1 MTAAATRSRWLE
13 LRTAAEAARRGRDL
27 LEEKREA
34 LVREIA
40 RRAVLR
46 EEAERGAASA
56 LAEARAALRGARTEL
71 GAAALEAAALAQAEE
86 PALAVRTRSVFG
98 VPLPILAGRLPPW
111 RPGWGPGGAAASLDH
126 AGAAFGSALAAVA
139 ELGGQ
144 ELAIRALRRG
154 LAKTAHRCNA
164 LEKIILPSLA
174 RQIHDVAAS
183 IEEEERD
190 ESFRR
195 RRRSLGRG
203 AGGTSQFDVS
213 GS

>member
-1 MTAAATRSRWLE
+1 MTEAATRSRWLE
-13 LRTAAEAARRGRDL
+13 LRSAAEAARRGRDL

-40 RRAVLR
+40 RRAVVR
-46 EEAERGAASA
+46 DEAARAAASV
-56 LAEARAALRGARTEL
+56 LTEARAALRGARTEL
-71 GAAALEAAALAQAEE
+71 GAAALEAAALAQAGQ

-98 VPLPILAGRLPPW
+98 VPLPTLAGRLPPW
-111 RPGWGPGGAAASLDH
+111 RPGWGPGGAAASLDR
-126 AGAAFGSALAAVA
+126 AGAAFASSLTAVV

-164 LEKIILPSLA
+164 LEKMILPSLA

-195 RRRSLGRG
+195 RRRSPGR
-203 AGGTSQFDVS
+203 ASAATLHF
-213 GS
+213 

>member
-1 MTAAATRSRWLE
+1 MTEAATRSRWLE
-13 LRTAAEAARRGRDL
+13 LRAASEAARRGRDL

-46 EEAERGAASA
+46 EEKWRDAGAA
-56 LAEARAALRGARTEL
+56 LTEARAKLRGARTEL
-71 GAAALEAAALAQAEE
+71 GPAALEGAALSQADE
-86 PALAVRTRSVFG
+86 PALAVRSRSVFG
-98 VPLPILAGRLPPW
+98 VPLPTLAGRLRRW
-111 RPGWGPGGAAASLDH
+111 RPGWGPGGAAASLDR
-126 AGAAFGSALAAVA
+126 AGAAFASALTAVA
-139 ELGGQ
+139 DLAAQ

-195 RRRSLGRG
+195 RRRSPGRATG
-203 AGGTSQFDVS
+203 ATLQF
-213 GS
+213 